1 MYSLEISLFLN
12 MHIPHTWIIS
22 QQDKPNPYSS
32 AWKRSAKPV
41 HSEDTM
47 EEKPPP
53 ISVYNI

>member
-47 EEKPPP
+47 EEKLPPV
-53 ISVYNI
+53 SVYNI